1 MAAKAGRLQRTQPA
15 AAHGWS
21 EQAEQQVE
29 SICAPSAEG
38 HVNPILHGA
47 GERGGGLEH
56 DEQHRKEDEDANH
69 GVQQHAVDAV
79 GQGDVVD
86 RMHVEAA
93 QYAGGPVESCV
104 GPRFGPD
111 AQAVGGFHVGVGC
124 RGWQCG
130 QPVRNG
136 RSLETCGDR
145 VGQSLAAVSGTSVN
159 RDDRHAV
166 QQMGQSFRIDAAAVA
181 DGEVVHGDSDRDS
194 AVASS
199 TTTAR
204 SGTGMP
210 DAPVNASTATCS
222 SGLIGDSE

>member
-1 MAAKAGRLQRTQPA
+1 MHHPRKVTSIQSCMGLASVVVAWNTTNSTARKTRT
-15 AAHGWS
+15 
-21 EQAEQQVE
+21 
-29 SICAPSAEG
+29 
-38 HVNPILHGA
+38 PIT
-47 GERGGGLEH
+47 
-56 DEQHRKEDEDANH
+56 

-136 RSLETCGDR
+136 RSLETLR
-145 VGQSLAAVSGTSVN
+145 RSRRPKPAAVSGTSVN

-181 DGEVVHGDSDRDS
+181 DGEVVHGECHDGGQPSSTTIDSRYSDRDS

>member
-1 MAAKAGRLQRTQPA
+1 MPA
-15 AAHGWS
+15 
-21 EQAEQQVE
+21 
-29 SICAPSAEG
+29 
-38 HVNPILHGA
+38 
-47 GERGGGLEH
+47 
-56 DEQHRKEDEDANH
+56 
-69 GVQQHAVDAV
+69 
-79 GQGDVVD
+79 
-86 RMHVEAA
+86 
-93 QYAGGPVESCV
+93 VESCV

-181 DGEVVHGDSDRDS
+181 DGEVVHGECHDGGQPELHHHRQQ
-194 AVASS
+194 VQ
-199 TTTAR
+199 R
-204 SGTGMP
+204 SGQRGGVQHHDGKVGNGHARRAGQRVDGNLLVGTHRR
-210 DAPVNASTATCS
+210 
-222 SGLIGDSE
+222 